1 MNGLQV
7 LLAIAGVAVMVLVV
21 GGMILMTPLGEK
33 AVHEEGTAAQ
43 GSNLSPVDG
52 ERSRRERATRRR

>member
-1 MNGLQV
+1 MTGLQV
-7 LLAIAGVAVMVLVV
+7 LLAVAGVAVMILVV

-33 AVHEEGTAAQ
+33 AVHEEGTAAH

-52 ERSRRERATRRR
+52 ERARRERAMRRR